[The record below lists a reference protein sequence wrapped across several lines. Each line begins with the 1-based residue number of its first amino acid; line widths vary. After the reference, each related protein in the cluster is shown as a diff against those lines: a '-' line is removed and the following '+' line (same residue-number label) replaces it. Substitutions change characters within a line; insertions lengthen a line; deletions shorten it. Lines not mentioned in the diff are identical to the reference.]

1 MYCWTLLSR
10 DISETPYL
18 MGVTDD
24 LARAQRLCEPD
35 LISGRAFLSYI
46 EAVRTAMTVYSL
58 DTCYVRTGRV
68 WTGRCTIHETVRWDE
83 RDGFFGPG
91 LLSLLSLL

>member
-24 LARAQRLCEPD
+24 LARAQRLSEPH
-35 LISGRAFLSYI
+35 LISGRAFLALI

-58 DTCYVRTGRV
+58 DTCYVRTGRF
-68 WTGRCTIHETVRWDE
+68 WLGRGTAHGGVRWDE
-83 RDGFFGPG
+83 RDGFFRPG
-91 LLSLLSLL
+91 LLPLLSPL